1 MSFRPTVSVFVD
13 DQFVDWVFLPET
25 FGGRLL
31 EWPSYLVAL
40 LDGCD
45 APEEAAQR
53 MGSKWPADERDLHGY
68 GEGGQYYPGLLD
80 ITEYPLLVDVTR
92 RCIYVSGLP
101 LSTQRVQALS
111 PLGERAGWADF
122 HDELPLGDDERIP
135 FSMLQLGEIRELA
148 TYAEY
153 VGWLRRRGSEAS

>member
-1 MSFRPTVSVFVD
+1 MSFRPTVSVFVN

-31 EWPSYLVAL
+31 ERPSYLAAL

-45 APEEAAQR
+45 TPEEAARR
-53 MGSKWPADERDLHGY
+53 MGATWPADERDLNGC
-68 GEGGQYYPGLLD
+68 EEEDQYYPGLLD
-80 ITEYPLLVDVTR
+80 VTEYPLLVDVTR
-92 RCIYVSGLP
+92 RSIYVSGLP
-101 LSTQRVQALS
+101 LSTQRVQALT
-111 PLGERAGWADF
+111 PLSERGGWADF
-122 HDELPLGDDERIP
+122 HDELPLDHDECVP

-153 VGWLRRRGSEAS
+153 VGWLRRRGSESS